1 MLSRSF
7 TTTATSSITS
17 TTIDTPTTTTS
28 RSLKEQVH
36 IELSKLSKNALSYI
50 DNHLKPIIIDQ
61 TKKLIDK
68 VKYKIRKFIFF
79 NFNF

>member
-7 TTTATSSITS
+7 TTTATSSINS
-17 TTIDTPTTTTS
+17 STIDTPTTTTS

-68 VKYKIRKFIFF
+68 VKYKILIFNL
-79 NFNF
+79 NF

>member
-7 TTTATSSITS
+7 TTTATSSINS

-68 VKYKIRKFIFF
+68 VKYKILIFNL
-79 NFNF
+79 NF

>member
-1 MLSRSF
+1 MLSTSV
-7 TTTATSSITS
+7 TTTTTSSITS
-17 TTIDTPTTTTS
+17 TTIDATTTTTT

-61 TKKLIDK
+61 TKKLIEQ
-68 VKYKIRKFIFF
+68 VKFKIRKLFIF